1 MDSFEA
7 QIAEAYESLEAQG
20 KRPCFILVGAA
31 PSTANI
37 VTSFF
42 LFCRDHAIKPCGIV
56 VDPFGKGSAF
66 SFSPEAL
73 GLLSSDDYTVIDHPS
88 EHPSPSPFENLK
100 MLRTSAR
107 KLSKLENRDSFEDCS
122 QCWDECLF
130 VASTHGF
137 VDRRIIDFAF
147 GTGRPVAYV
156 ELEEGTG
163 SYVCTPFER
172 IMEWIDV
179 IPDGKSRLFHSAGA
193 HVGKPFLERLHKE
206 LTSKAFYVPFTLFN
220 REPKGLSPNDMV
232 CEYYKKAIG
241 LLAKEQ
247 DIPTVDYSNTAII
260 LTSKLDPFGLSD
272 VESKAARKAAN
283 ILERNGLKVLVRP
296 HPLALGRDEP
306 LLDGLEVDLNSRLPI
321 ESLIALSSRQP
332 VLTAG
337 FMSSAQINA
346 NLLWGIPS
354 LSLEGLVH
362 DDLAKRYN
370 DDVRTHVF
378 RDNLSSIKIAF
389 DGFLDFPGD
398 SEEFEKRVAGIR
410 KNRT

>member
-7 QIAEAYESLEAQG
+7 QIAEACKYLEAQS
-20 KRPCFILVGAA
+20 KRPNFILVGAT

-42 LFCRDHAIKPCGIV
+42 LFCRDHGIEPCGIV
-56 VDPFGKGSAF
+56 VDPFGKKRAF

-73 GLLSSDDYTVIDHPS
+73 SLLSSDDYTVIDHPS

-100 MLRTSAR
+100 MLRASAR
-107 KLSKLENRDSFEDCS
+107 KLSKLKKRESFEEHS
-122 QCWDECLF
+122 QCWNDCLF
-130 VASTHGF
+130 VVSTHGF
-137 VDRRIIDFAF
+137 VDRRITDFAF
-147 GTGRPVAYV
+147 GTGRPIVYV

-179 IPDGKSRLFHSAGA
+179 IPDGKARFYHSVGA

-206 LTSKAFYVPFTLFN
+206 LKSKAFYVPFTLFN
-220 REPKGLSPNDMV
+220 REPDGLSPNEMV

-241 LLAKEQ
+241 LLAKAQ
-247 DIPTVDYSNTAII
+247 GIPVVNYSNTAMI
-260 LTSKLDPFGLSD
+260 LTSRLDPFGLSD
-272 VESKAARKAAN
+272 TESRAVRKAADVF
-283 ILERNGLKVLVRP
+283 ERQGLKVLVRP
-296 HPLALGRDEP
+296 HPLALDRIDP
-306 LLDGLEVDLNSRLPI
+306 FLDGLEIDRNSKLPI
-321 ESLIALSSRQP
+321 ESLIALSSQQP
-332 VLTAG
+332 VLTTG

-354 LSLEGLVH
+354 LSLEGLVCE
-362 DDLAKRYN
+362 DLARRYN

-378 RDNLSSIKIAF
+378 RDNLLSIKTAF
-389 DGFLDFPGD
+389 SGFLEFPSSLERFD
-398 SEEFEKRVAGIR
+398 KRVAEIR
-410 KNRT
+410 KNRA